1 MDPFLKGE
9 VFDVSL
15 VPVSISYE
23 RVLEETLYA
32 RELLGVP
39 KPKEST
45 SVSLLSV
52 ISCRTKHVCVF
63 GEANMK
69 DPLFL
74 LQGLFKARRVL
85 SEDYGSIHVYFGPP
99 VSVRSLAEGRVNR
112 NQFSLTPR
120 CSSLQPGTQRTRLQN
135 VDASSVSPGTSP
147 GGPVRTFTALSTM
160 PPTGWFERRRRTWS

>member
-45 SVSLLSV
+45 SVSRFRFHFIKTSL
-52 ISCRTKHVCVF
+52 CF
-63 GEANMK
+63 
-69 DPLFL
+69 
-74 LQGLFKARRVL
+74 
-85 SEDYGSIHVYFGPP
+85 SEK
-99 VSVRSLAEGRVNR
+99 LK
-112 NQFSLTPR
+112 
-120 CSSLQPGTQRTRLQN
+120 
-135 VDASSVSPGTSP
+135 
-147 GGPVRTFTALSTM
+147 
-160 PPTGWFERRRRTWS
+160 